1 VSKLVL
7 WPTTVTSDEMSSCAP
22 CSLIAEF
29 WARKV
34 HQVPTAPQ
42 VRASGACEL
51 GKSRA
56 EVSVSKLV
64 MIADRSLP
72 FLLQIISFLSTP
84 CELARLCYS
93 TSHSV
98 CSHTEA
104 VAQQQWKVLL
114 AAKWPSIYEHLCCHS
129 DQSWKRLYLDVATG
143 VLNCTLEVHDR
154 EKKIGFAMS
163 RLPARIHWEKA
174 TTSYIARYLSA
185 SEVPPEKIPVSEQH
199 RLSFCPAAVRGEFGL
214 STKQGLDQE
223 SDHECLSKDSQY
235 PYRVLEGVA
244 DFRVGQGIELQWKM
258 QHGSPF
264 GWWYGTLEQLD
275 HNSDGV
281 TAVAKITFRHFPAH
295 SHWHQLQIRF
305 GDGATRPCA
314 MGGWSGGVR
323 PLSAC
328 EELRWME
335 FFPKR
340 KVVFT

>member
-1 VSKLVL
+1 
-7 WPTTVTSDEMSSCAP
+7 
-22 CSLIAEF
+22 
-29 WARKV
+29 
-34 HQVPTAPQ
+34 
-42 VRASGACEL
+42 
-51 GKSRA
+51 
-56 EVSVSKLV
+56 
-64 MIADRSLP
+64 
-72 FLLQIISFLSTP
+72 
-84 CELARLCYS
+84 
-93 TSHSV
+93 
-98 CSHTEA
+98 

-199 RLSFCPAAVRGEFGL
+199 RLSFCPAAVRGDFGL

-264 GWWYGTLEQLD
+264 GWWYGQLEELHPD
-275 HNSDGV
+275 ADGKLA
-281 TAVAKITFRHFPAH
+281 TATVIFPHFRA
-295 SHWHQLQIRF
+295 SSQWYRLAVRF
-305 GDGATRPCA
+305 GDCEVRDC
-314 MGGWSGGVR
+314 MLGGKSGGLRRVASGEQQQWMQHFPPR
-323 PLSAC
+323 PIQ
-328 EELRWME
+328 
-335 FFPKR
+335 
-340 KVVFT
+340 V